1 VSILN
6 SSVGVDI
13 GSTGVR
19 AIQIKTVRGKIQIVK
34 AGEVSLPKGVVVA
47 GEVKDIESL
56 TEAVVALWRKE
67 KFTGKIVTVGMTGS
81 KTMIRQVDLPWEPEN
96 VFREALPLRV
106 GEDLLADE
114 GEMTLDYYPL
124 AEIRRG
130 NNLIQRAMI
139 VAAVNS
145 AVENSVEALTSAKL
159 KVKGADFAPFA
170 LIRAAAFTAGNGR
183 EVPFPQTDDEER
195 DCEVVIDIG
204 AQVTIVAIHDHGR
217 PLFIRL
223 VPSGSEAVTR
233 AIAGKI
239 GCSVEVA
246 EAVKKVLGIPG
257 IAGVTPEI
265 IKVASTL
272 PKESVPTAQKVITLM
287 VNPLVQIARE
297 SIDYFLTQ
305 SPHITGV
312 SRVLLS
318 GGGALLP
325 TYADRIKSEIKAPV
339 GLLVP
344 LNTFAVG
351 GAEKRK
357 ILDPR
362 MNIAFGL
369 AMGAKE

>member
-1 VSILN
+1 MSILN

-19 AIQIKTVRGKIQIVK
+19 AVQVKNARGKIQIIK
-34 AGEVSLPKGVVVA
+34 AGEISLSRGVVEA
-47 GEVKDIESL
+47 GEVKDIEAL
-56 TEAVVALWRKE
+56 TDSVVALWRKE
-67 KFTGKIVTVGMTGS
+67 KFTSKIVTVGMTGN
-81 KTMIRQVDLPWEPEN
+81 KTMIKQVDLPWEPEN
-96 VFREALPLRV
+96 VFREALPLRI
-106 GEDLLADE
+106 GEELMADAE
-114 GEMTLDYYPL
+114 EMTLDFYPL

-139 VAAVNS
+139 VGAVNS
-145 AVENSVEALTSAKL
+145 AVENSVEALTKAQL

-170 LIRAAAFTAGNGR
+170 LIRAATFTVGNGR
-183 EVPFPQTDDEER
+183 DVPFPQTDDEER
-195 DCEVVIDIG
+195 DCEVIIDIG
-204 AQVTIVAIHDHGR
+204 AQITIVAIHDHGR
-217 PLFIRL
+217 PLFVRV
-223 VPSGSEAVTR
+223 VPSGSDAVTR

-239 GCSVEVA
+239 ECSLEVA

-257 IAGVTPEI
+257 VAGLTPEI
-265 IKVASTL
+265 IKIASTL
-272 PKESVPTAQKVITLM
+272 PKESVPLAQKVITLM

-312 SRVLLS
+312 SRILLS

-325 TYADRIKSEIKAPV
+325 TYSDRIKSETKAPV

-344 LNTFAVG
+344 LNTFAIG
-351 GAEKRK
+351 DAEKRK